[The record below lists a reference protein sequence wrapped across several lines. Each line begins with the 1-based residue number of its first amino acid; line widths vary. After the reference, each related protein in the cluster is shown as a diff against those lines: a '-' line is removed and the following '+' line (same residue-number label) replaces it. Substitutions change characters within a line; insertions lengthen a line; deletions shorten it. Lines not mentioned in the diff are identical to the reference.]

1 MKGRNHG
8 FSGLFSGGADLVVGL
23 PLLWRPAGPAQKVET
38 DVEKVFQGFVV
49 RINTKAKQIHTDDR
63 DKLTRELEALGYRV
77 RVDRLNVFLDER
89 YRVTIDAPTVHVTDL
104 RCCN

>member
-8 FSGLFSGGADLVVGL
+8 FSGHLFGTVDPGIGL
-23 PLLWRPAGPAQKVET
+23 PLFWRPQGSAEKVEA
-38 DVEKVFQGFVV
+38 DIQKIMNGFVL
-49 RINTKAKQIHTDDR
+49 RINRKTQRVHADDR
-63 DKLTRELEALGYRV
+63 DKLTRELEVLGYRV
-77 RVDRLNVFLDER
+77 RVNRLNVFLDER